1 MPEASHS
8 SPSLEVTR
16 RKSRDCRPASV
27 RDWLAA
33 HARVRFG
40 RLNKF
45 AAVRAARDVLVRFM
59 ARDGTGI
66 LFLTPYGFQI
76 LLPAT
81 YTNFVMM
88 ALDGILF
95 HLPLLELA
103 RRAIR
108 PGDVVVDGGSNI
120 GFFALFAAGLLGENG
135 CVFAFEPDP
144 ETFLLL
150 RRNVERNGMTG
161 MVQLE
166 EKALADANRSF
177 DFSVAVQEPMLS
189 SLVAIGDHDS
199 RAICVQGVRL
209 DDYLRLNGKRKVD
222 VIKLDLEGGEPS
234 ALDGMSS
241 TLATARLIIFEV
253 NESQLEKVGVDPV
266 TLVVRTIQRGA
277 FDTVLFIDVQTDR
290 ICGWEPEKFRAALHE
305 YKCVNVLC
313 AKAGVI

>member
-8 SPSLEVTR
+8 SPFPEATR
-16 RKSRDCRPASV
+16 HKSRDCRPASA

-40 RLNKF
+40 RLNRF
-45 AAVRAARDVLVRFM
+45 AAVRGARDMLVRLL
-59 ARDGTGI
+59 AREGTAI

-81 YTNFVMM
+81 YTSFITM

-108 PGDVVVDGGSNI
+108 PGDVVVDGGSNV
-120 GFFALFAAGLLGENG
+120 GFFALFAACLLGENG
-135 CVFAFEPDP
+135 RVFAFEPDP
-144 ETFLLL
+144 DTFLLL

-161 MVQLE
+161 TVQLE
-166 EKALADANRSF
+166 EKALADSNQSF
-177 DFSVAVQEPMLS
+177 DFSAAVEEPMLS
-189 SLVAIGDHDS
+189 SLVAIEGHDS
-199 RAICVQGVRL
+199 RAIRVLGVRL
-209 DDYLRLNGKRKVD
+209 DDYLRLNSKRKVD

-234 ALDGMSS
+234 ALDGMSA

-253 NESQLEKVGVDPV
+253 NESQLEKLGIDPV
-266 TLVVRTIQRGA
+266 TLVTRTVQSGA

-290 ICGWEPEKFRAALHE
+290 ICGWEPDKFLEALHE

>member
-1 MPEASHS
+1 MLEASNS
-8 SPSLEVTR
+8 SPSFEATR
-16 RKSRDCRPASV
+16 GKSRDCRPASP

-40 RLNKF
+40 RLNRF
-45 AAVRAARDVLVRFM
+45 AAVRGARDMLVRLL
-59 ARDGTGI
+59 AREGTAI

-76 LLPAT
+76 LVPAT
-81 YTNFVMM
+81 YTSLIMM

-95 HLPLLELA
+95 HLPLLEFA

-108 PGDVVVDGGSNI
+108 PGDIVVDGGSNI
-120 GFFALFAAGLLGENG
+120 GYFALFAARLLGENG
-135 CVFAFEPDP
+135 RVFAFEPDP
-144 ETFLLL
+144 DTFMLLK
-150 RRNVERNGMTG
+150 RNIERNGMTG
-161 MVQLE
+161 TVQLE
-166 EKALADANRSF
+166 EKALTDSNQSF
-177 DFSVAVQEPMLS
+177 DFSVAVEEPMLG
-189 SLVAIGDHDS
+189 SLLAIEGHDS
-199 RAICVQGVRL
+199 RTIRVHGVRL
-209 DDYLRLNGKRKVD
+209 DDYLLMNGKRKVD

-266 TLVVRTIQRGA
+266 TLVTRTVERGA

-290 ICGWEPEKFRAALHE
+290 VCGWDPDKFREALNA

-313 AKAGVI
+313 AKAGAI

>member
-8 SPSLEVTR
+8 SPSAEAR
-16 RKSRDCRPASV
+16 RSKSRDCRPASP

-33 HARVRFG
+33 HARVRLG
-40 RLNKF
+40 RLNRF
-45 AAVRAARDVLVRFM
+45 AAVRAARDMLVRLL
-59 ARDGTGI
+59 AREGTAI

-108 PGDVVVDGGSNI
+108 PGDVVVDGGSNV
-120 GFFALFAAGLLGENG
+120 GFFALFAAQLLGG
-135 CVFAFEPDP
+135 KGLVLAFEPDP

-150 RRNVERNGMTG
+150 KRNIECNGLTG

-166 EKALADANRSF
+166 EKALADANRLF

-189 SLVAIGDHDS
+189 SLVAIGGHDS
-199 RAICVQGVRL
+199 RAIRVHGVRL
-209 DDYLRLNGKRKVD
+209 DDYLLTNGKRKVD
-222 VIKLDLEGGEPS
+222 VVKLDLEGAEPQ

-241 TLATARLIIFEV
+241 TLAAARLIIFEV
-253 NESQLEKVGVDPV
+253 NESQLEKMGVDPV
-266 TLVVRTIQRGA
+266 SLVTRTIQSGA

-290 ICGWEPEKFRAALHE
+290 ICGWEPDKFREALHE